1 MLTVT
6 VSPKYQIVIPK
17 EVRDSLQVKPGEQFQ
32 VIEHEGRIEYIPV
45 IPMKKARGLLKGMD
59 TNIDREGDRI

>member
-6 VSPKYQIVIPK
+6 VSPKFQIVIPK
-17 EVRDSLQVKPGEQFQ
+17 EVREALHVKPGEQFQ
-32 VIEHEGRIEYIPV
+32 VIQHEGRIEYVPV